1 MQGKP
6 GMGVGAGVSFIMG
19 GWKIFKVS
27 WSSWQR
33 GANST
38 ILWRPLFI
46 AYPPPLQ
53 FFSNPPSPL
62 TSLSPPTPTLTV
74 FSAVLFLWLNGW
86 PNQIWCAILFNDNM
100 DLHMSSFGTLVPK
113 GPWCVFYATRC
124 QVYCSLTKCSFLPVL
139 WLDSTHT
146 HKHIQYI
153 QGPVDWHT
161 HIHIYLHHYLLCAH
175 SSYFYYIKWLN
186 E

>member
-1 MQGKP
+1 
-6 GMGVGAGVSFIMG
+6 MGVGAGVSFIMG

-124 QVYCSLTKCSFLPVL
+124 QVYCSLTKCSFLLVL
-139 WLDSTHT
+139 WLDSTYKQT
-146 HKHIQYI
+146 HRVNSGASRLTHPY
-153 QGPVDWHT
+153 T
-161 HIHIYLHHYLLCAH
+161 HIFTPLPVMCSQQLLLLH
-175 SSYFYYIKWLN
+175 
-186 E
+186 

>member
-1 MQGKP
+1 MEKSLYKVGR
-6 GMGVGAGVSFIMG
+6 GVLTPPFYGDP
-19 GWKIFKVS
+19 
-27 WSSWQR
+27 SSLH
-33 GANST
+33 T
-38 ILWRPLFI
+38 PLPFNFFPTHLPPSLPCHLQ
-46 AYPPPLQ
+46 PPPL
-53 FFSNPPSPL
+53 L
-62 TSLSPPTPTLTV
+62 

-124 QVYCSLTKCSFLPVL
+124 QVYCSLTKCSFLLVL

-146 HKHIQYI
+146 HKHILYI